1 MREIGQGT
9 VPTGEME
16 KETFL
21 SLRLAEPSERV
32 NITLDE
38 RMLSIEG
45 KRSATVD
52 LRLSAITTMRHH
64 SSNLVPTWLILLGM
78 AFVWIGYRVLVPTT
92 YRMIS
97 IGMGAGFIS
106 ARLLTKKPTL
116 TIQTSSGD
124 THVLYGNERELNRLS
139 FMFNHLAN
147 NKSMAEVRAK
157 LAAIEAEL
165 GGGWRDTTV
174 PPAPVLPGLLD
185 VPQTV
190 DRFLTEGEPNAVLS
204 AEPEPEWVPTHE
216 PAPQA
221 SPQVV
226 GFIPSFQPV
235 VSAPQPSQYPPDHR
249 PSPINRP
256 VLLPEQTPPMYQM
269 TDQEGRPFLPSF
281 FSQDAV
287 HVPGLNTS
295 ESQEEEEE
303 AEDSL
308 GLDAELLDVFE
319 ASIVSEPERADVQSA
334 PAPQRESSFK
344 PKDRRR
350 IEQTPFRPRRTQQLR
365 PREARGN
372 GLWNRIRET
381 SNDLIRRG
389 TDGSRSRAVATT
401 ETSGGLRAQAAASA
415 AEINATRLH
424 DSLSEERGGVL
435 AAAEAERLNQH
446 AQRLLTTANELAQ
459 SGENEL
465 DAISFSDLRSTTEDD
480 ENVHVPRLDDD

>member
-9 VPTGEME
+9 VPTSEME

-21 SLRLAEPSERV
+21 SLRLAEPSERAK
-32 NITLDE
+32 ITLDE

-64 SSNLVPTWLILLGM
+64 SSNLVPMWLILLGM
-78 AFVWIGYRVLVPTT
+78 AFVWIGYRVMVPPT
-92 YRMIS
+92 YRMMF
-97 IGMGAGFIS
+97 IGLGAGLIS

-165 GGGWRDTTV
+165 GGGWRDSSV

-190 DRFLTEGEPNAVLS
+190 NQFLTEGEPNTVLS
-204 AEPEPEWVPTHE
+204 EEPEPEWMPTHE

-221 SPQVV
+221 SQPVV
-226 GFIPSFQPV
+226 GFISSFQPV
-235 VSAPQPSQYPPDHR
+235 VAAPQPPEYPPDHR
-249 PSPINRP
+249 PSPISRP
-256 VLLPEQTPPMYQM
+256 VLIPEQTPPMYQM
-269 TDQEGRPFLPSF
+269 MDQEGRPFIPSF

-287 HVPGLNTS
+287 HVPGLNPTGS
-295 ESQEEEEE
+295 EEEEE
-303 AEDSL
+303 TGQDSL
-308 GLDAELLDVFE
+308 GLDAELLDTID
-319 ASIVSEPERADVQSA
+319 ATIEPEPEPPEALPPS
-334 PAPQRESSFK
+334 PPHRESSFK

-350 IEQTPFRPRRTQQLR
+350 IEETSFRPRRTQQLR
-365 PREARGN
+365 PRDNRGN
-372 GLWNRIRET
+372 GLWDRIRET
-381 SNDLIRRG
+381 SNDIMRRG
-389 TDGSRSRAVATT
+389 NNGSRSRAVATT

-415 AEINATRLH
+415 AELNARPH
-424 DSLSEERGGVL
+424 DSLSEEQGGVL
-435 AAAEAERLNQH
+435 AAAEADRLNQH
-446 AQRLLTTANELAQ
+446 AQRLLATANELAQ
-459 SGENEL
+459 SGEDNL
-465 DAISFSDLRSTTEDD
+465 HTISFSDLRSTTEDD
-480 ENVHVPRLDDD
+480 ENVQVPRLDDD